1 LEGVVLGGLKL
12 IKQAGAPDPASGLT
26 IDIPDAWLS
35 SGNKRTAAAV
45 FLSWPA
51 RAEQARSGVTRM
63 MTIFLTWLS
72 RAVAA
77 VTLAV
82 DQFVVTPPATA
93 DRCGSHGELTH
104 YIAKHYFEQRRGVG
118 LTGDG
123 KLFEVFISEQ
133 GRWTVLVSLPTGVS
147 CVVLEGTDWQGRS
160 LVAGPE
166 A

>member
-1 LEGVVLGGLKL
+1 
-12 IKQAGAPDPASGLT
+12 
-26 IDIPDAWLS
+26 
-35 SGNKRTAAAV
+35 
-45 FLSWPA
+45 
-51 RAEQARSGVTRM
+51 M
-63 MTIFLTWLS
+63 MTIFPTFLS
-72 RAVAA
+72 SAVAA

-104 YIAKHYFEQRRGVG
+104 YIAKHYFEQRRGAG

-147 CVVLEGTDWQGRS
+147 CVVLEGTDWYGRS
-160 LVAGPE
+160 LVVGLE